1 MIIVD
6 EAKVR
11 AKDII
16 KKNEKTLKKLAEL
29 LIQKQTIN
37 SEDIKSILGDRPSFN

>member
-1 MIIVD
+1 MLIVD

-16 KKNEKTLKKLAEL
+16 KKNEKTLKKLAQM

-37 SEDIKSILGDRPSFN
+37 SEDIKSILG